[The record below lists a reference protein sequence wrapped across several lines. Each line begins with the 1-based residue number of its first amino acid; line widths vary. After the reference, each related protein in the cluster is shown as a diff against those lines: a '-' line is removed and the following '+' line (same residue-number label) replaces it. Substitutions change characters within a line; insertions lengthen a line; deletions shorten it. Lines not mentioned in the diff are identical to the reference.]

1 MQPLTRLGEG
11 GVAQASEHSGIPTV
25 DLALA
30 GRIAAE
36 LLNHGAWSRAEL
48 LAHQQERLKAF
59 LQHAVAHSPY
69 YRDTIGDLVARDRP
83 LTEFPVMNKTKL
95 MANFDRIVTDPRLTL
110 SQVERHVNSERCGE
124 LLLDEYRCIATGGS
138 TGQRGLFVYDHN
150 AWTVTAAN
158 QMRMQ
163 RVMGVTPQMRG
174 LGIGA
179 PSPVHMSY
187 RFHAEFR
194 AVRPGAPTLFVTSPI
209 EEIVAQLNAY
219 QPDYL
224 NTYPSLL
231 RRLAEEQR
239 AGRLRIAPKL
249 LRSAAE
255 ALAPDVKDLVW
266 DVWNAP
272 VADGYTATETGI
284 MAVDCE
290 HRSGMHI
297 AEDLVVLE
305 VVDAENRPVPPGTQ
319 GARMFATVLFNR
331 ALPVIRYEFS
341 DLITLADGTCP
352 CGLPFRRI
360 ERITGRAE
368 ENLKFKTR
376 TGEAA
381 EVHAARLWFHLV
393 KVAGIRQYQFG
404 SLADGIRIRL
414 AVYPDYDRA
423 EIEAQTKAI
432 AARALEELGISGARI
447 EVEFV
452 TKIDR
457 VGGGAKERIVI

>member
-1 MQPLTRLGEG
+1 MAGT
-11 GVAQASEHSGIPTV
+11 SEQSGIPTV

-30 GRIAAE
+30 QRIAAD
-36 LLNHGAWSRAEL
+36 LLDHDTWPRDKL
-48 LAHQQERLKAF
+48 LAYQQEKLKAF
-59 LQHAVAHSPY
+59 LQRAVANSSY

-83 LTEFPVMNKTKL
+83 LAEFPAMNKTKL
-95 MANFDRIVTDPRLTL
+95 MANFDRIVTDPKLTL
-110 SQVERHVNSERCGE
+110 SLVEQHVNSEHCGE
-124 LLLDEYRCIATGGS
+124 LLLEEYRCIATGGS
-138 TGQRGLFVYDHN
+138 TGQRGLFVYDKH
-150 AWTVTAAN
+150 AWNVAAAN

-163 RVMGVTPQMRG
+163 RTMGITPQMRG

-194 AVRPGAPTLFVTSPI
+194 AIRPGAPTLYVTSPI

-224 NTYPSLL
+224 NTYPSLF

-239 AGRLRIAPKL
+239 AGRLKIAPKL

-255 ALAPDVKDLVW
+255 ALSPDVKELVRE
-266 DVWNAP
+266 VWNAP
-272 VADGYTATETGI
+272 IADGYTATETAI

-305 VVDAENRPVPPGTQ
+305 IVDAENRPVSPGTQ
-319 GARMFATVLFNR
+319 GARMFATVLFNH
-331 ALPVIRYEFS
+331 ALPIIRYEFS
-341 DLITLADGTCP
+341 DLVTLADGTCP
-352 CGLPFRRI
+352 CGRPFRRI
-360 ERITGRAE
+360 AQIMGRAE

-404 SLADGIRIRL
+404 SLPDGIRIRL
-414 AVYPDYDRA
+414 AVYPDHDRA
-423 EIEAQTKAI
+423 AIEAQTRAI
-432 AARALEELGISGARI
+432 ATKALEDLGISGARI

-452 TKIDR
+452 AKIDR
-457 VGGGAKERIVI
+457 IGGGAKEKIVI

>member
-1 MQPLTRLGEG
+1 MAP
-11 GVAQASEHSGIPTV
+11 VPTV

-30 GRIAAE
+30 GRTAAE
-36 LLNHGAWSRAEL
+36 LLSHSTWSREQL
-48 LAHQQERLKAF
+48 LSYQQDRLKAF
-59 LQHAVAHSPY
+59 LRRVAASSPF
-69 YRDTIGDLVARDRP
+69 YRETVGHLVAMDRP
-83 LTEFPVMNKTKL
+83 LSEFPVMTKSKL
-95 MANFDRIVTDPRLTL
+95 MENFDRVVTDPRLKRTL
-110 SQVERHVNSERCGE
+110 VEQHVNSERCGE

-138 TGQRGLFVYDHN
+138 TGQRGLFVYDRD
-150 AWTVTAAN
+150 AWTMAAAN

-163 RVMGVTPQMRG
+163 RVMGITPHMRG
-174 LGIGA
+174 VGIGA

-194 AVRPGAPTLFVTSPI
+194 VLRPGAPTLFVTSPI
-209 EEIVAQLNAY
+209 EEIVAALNAY

-224 NTYPSLL
+224 NAYPSLL

-255 ALAPDVKDLVW
+255 ALTPDVKELVR

-272 VADGYTATETGI
+272 VSDGYTATETGI
-284 MAVDCE
+284 MAVDCD

-305 VVDAENRPVPPGTQ
+305 VVDAEGNPVPAGTQ
-319 GARMFATVLFNR
+319 GARMFATVLFNC

-341 DLITLADGTCP
+341 DLITLAKGTCP

-368 ENLKFKTR
+368 EILRFKTSS
-376 TGEAA
+376 GAVA
-381 EVHAARLWFHLV
+381 EVHAPRLWFHLV

-404 SLADGIRIRL
+404 TLPDGIRIRL
-414 AVYPDYDRA
+414 AVYPDCSHG
-423 EIEAQTKAI
+423 EVEAQAKAI
-432 AARALEELGISGARI
+432 AAKALKDLGISGARI

-452 TKIDR
+452 ERIDR
-457 VGGGAKERIVI
+457 AGGGAKEKIVF

>member
-1 MQPLTRLGEG
+1 MAAVSKQP
-11 GVAQASEHSGIPTV
+11 GVPTV

-36 LLNHGAWSRAEL
+36 LLSHGTWSREQL
-48 LAHQQERLKAF
+48 LTYQQERLKAF
-59 LQHAVAHSPY
+59 LRRAVASSPY
-69 YRDTIGDLVARDRP
+69 YRETIGDLVAKDRP
-83 LTEFPVMNKTKL
+83 LDEFPIMSKTRL
-95 MANFDRIVTDPRLTL
+95 MENFDRIVTNTRLTRML
-110 SQVERHVNSERCGE
+110 VEQHVNGERCGE

-138 TGQRGLFVYDHN
+138 TGQRGLFVYDRD
-150 AWTVTAAN
+150 AWTIAAAN
-158 QMRMQ
+158 QIRMQ
-163 RVMGVTPQMRG
+163 RLMGITPQMRG
-174 LGIGA
+174 VGIGA

-194 AVRPGAPTLFVTSPI
+194 ALRPGAPTLYVTSPI
-209 EEIVAQLNAY
+209 EEIVAELNAY

-224 NTYPSLL
+224 NAYPSLL
-231 RRLAEEQR
+231 RRLADEQR
-239 AGRLRIAPKL
+239 AGRLKIAPKL

-255 ALAPDVKDLVW
+255 ALAPDVKELVR

-272 VADGYTATETGI
+272 IADGYTATETGI
-284 MAVDCE
+284 MAVDCH

-305 VVDAENRPVPPGTQ
+305 VVDATGRPVPAGAQ
-319 GARMFATVLFNR
+319 GAKMFVTVLFNH

-341 DLITLADGTCP
+341 DLITLAEGTCS

-360 ERITGRAE
+360 ERIAGRAE
-368 ENLKFKTR
+368 EILRFKSSS
-376 TGEAA
+376 GAVA

-404 SLADGIRIRL
+404 TLPDGIRIRL
-414 AVYPDYDRA
+414 AVYPDCDRG
-423 EIEAQTKAI
+423 EIEAQARAI
-432 AARALEELGISGARI
+432 AAKALEELGIPGAQI

-452 TKIDR
+452 QFIDR
-457 VGGGAKERIVI
+457 VGGGAKEKIVF

>member
-1 MQPLTRLGEG
+1 MAAVSKQP
-11 GVAQASEHSGIPTV
+11 GVPTV

-36 LLNHGAWSRAEL
+36 LLSHGTWSREQL
-48 LAHQQERLKAF
+48 LTYQQERLKAF
-59 LQHAVAHSPY
+59 LRRAVASSPY
-69 YRDTIGDLVARDRP
+69 YRETIGDLVAKDRP
-83 LTEFPVMNKTKL
+83 LDEFPIMSKTRL
-95 MANFDRIVTDPRLTL
+95 MENFDRIVTNTRLTRML
-110 SQVERHVNSERCGE
+110 VEQHVNGERCGE

-138 TGQRGLFVYDHN
+138 TGQRGLFVYDRD
-150 AWTVTAAN
+150 AWTIAAAN
-158 QMRMQ
+158 QIRMQ
-163 RVMGVTPQMRG
+163 RLMGITPQMRG
-174 LGIGA
+174 VGIGA

-194 AVRPGAPTLFVTSPI
+194 ALRPGAPTLYVTSPI
-209 EEIVAQLNAY
+209 EEIVAELNAY

-224 NTYPSLL
+224 NAYPSLL
-231 RRLAEEQR
+231 RRLADEQR
-239 AGRLRIAPKL
+239 AGRLKIAPKL

-255 ALAPDVKDLVW
+255 ALAPDVKELVR

-272 VADGYTATETGI
+272 IADGYTATETGI
-284 MAVDCE
+284 MAVDCH

-305 VVDAENRPVPPGTQ
+305 VVDATGRPVPAGAQ
-319 GARMFATVLFNR
+319 GAKMFVTVLFNH

-341 DLITLADGTCP
+341 DLITLAEGTCS

-360 ERITGRAE
+360 ERIAGRAE
-368 ENLKFKTR
+368 EILRFKSSS
-376 TGEAA
+376 GAVA

-404 SLADGIRIRL
+404 TLPDGIRIRL
-414 AVYPDYDRA
+414 AVYPHYDRG
-423 EIEAQTKAI
+423 EIEAQAKAI
-432 AARALEELGISGARI
+432 AARALGELGMPGARI

-452 TKIDR
+452 QSIDR
-457 VGGGAKERIVI
+457 VGGGAKEKIVF